1 MQETQETPSRVVEAT
16 VHGHAGDVLHT
27 IRGQGHSI
35 DEFTITPAEDDG
47 SKLTLILPPSAQTE
61 KKSVSHRSPEDTLVR
76 ARGVDTVRSIEAS
89 ARQHLR
95 MVLNIQHDQAAFL
108 KYIVTHLG
116 GSMKTEEGE
125 VKLRLTAGVAT
136 IERLLTFL
144 HAMPGLGSHVRVNPV
159 FESLA
164 SRPEVED
171 LIGTS
176 ARTTHEQHGAEEV
189 IIRITGDRR
198 GDPQLDVIRQLEAEE
213 RKLDI
218 RQISCHARPPMSQLF
233 EMIVTLRLRDPSKI
247 AALQGA
253 IISGHVGVYGAD
265 LVRPD
270 KARQTVQV
278 VTDVQGARDLAHASG
293 GALQAHYK
301 RWADPRLVVS
311 GALKPQS
318 VARIVPDVADAHV
331 PYATDVPVAIVPRAV
346 RPPQKIRHGAGAFSG
361 MPETADPQETNRDIR
376 DGMRRYLLL
385 ELLPDIR

>member
-1 MQETQETPSRVVEAT
+1 MQEQEASTSRVLEAR

-35 DEFTITPAEDDG
+35 DEFTVTPGEDDG
-47 SKLTLILPPSAQTE
+47 SKLTLILPPSAQAKT
-61 KKSVSHRSPEDTLVR
+61 SLASCRSPENNLVR
-76 ARGVDTVRSIEAS
+76 VRGVDTVRGIEDS

-116 GSMKTEEGE
+116 GSMKVEEGE

-144 HAMPGLGSHVRVNPV
+144 RAMPGLGSHVRVNPV
-159 FESLA
+159 YESLA

-171 LIGTS
+171 LIGTV
-176 ARTTHEQHGAEEV
+176 ARATHEQHDAAEV

-213 RKLDI
+213 GKLAI
-218 RQISCHARPPMSQLF
+218 RQISCHGRPPMSQSF
-233 EMIVTLRLRDPSKI
+233 EMIVTLRMRDPSKI

-253 IISGHVGVYGAD
+253 IISDHVGVYGAD
-265 LVRPD
+265 LVLPD

-278 VTDVQGARDLAHASG
+278 VTDAQGARDLAHASG
-293 GALQAHYK
+293 GALQAHYR
-301 RWADPRLVVS
+301 RWADSRLVVS

-318 VARIVPDVADAHV
+318 VARIVPDVAGAHV
-331 PYATDVPVAIVPRAV
+331 PYATDVPVAIVPRAI
-346 RPPQKIRHGAGAFSG
+346 RPPQKIRHGFGAFSG
-361 MPETADPQETNRDIR
+361 IPETADAQGAPDIR
-376 DGMRRYLLL
+376 ESMRRYLM